1 MLSMIAAMGKNRVI
15 GKDNKMPWHL
25 PADLQH
31 FKQTTLHAPII
42 MGRKTYE
49 SIGRP
54 LPGRLNIV
62 LSRDPDLTI
71 EGCSIAHSMDE
82 ALLIAN
88 TDASSQASETNN
100 EIKRN
105 YSKKNNEVFIT
116 GGAYLYEMFLDK
128 ADRLYLTQIDAE
140 FSGDTFFPDYT
151 RLQWKEAARSDYPAD
166 ENNPHAYSF
175 ITLDRI
181 R

>member
-15 GKDNKMPWHL
+15 GKDNEMPWHL

-31 FKQTTLHAPII
+31 FKKTTMHSPIV

-62 LSRDPDLTI
+62 LSRDPELKI
-71 EGCSIAHSMDE
+71 EGCSVAHSMDE

-88 TDASSQASETNN
+88 TDASSDNGN
-100 EIKRN
+100 
-105 YSKKNNEVFIT
+105 KNNEVFIT

-128 ADRLYLTQIDAE
+128 ADRLYLTQIDE
-140 FSGDTFFPDYT
+140 VFSGDTFFPDYT
-151 RLQWKEAARSDYPAD
+151 RLKWKEVARRNYPAD

-175 ITLDRI
+175 VTLDRI
-181 R
+181 RKTS